1 MMLQNK
7 LSSRGAA
14 RRSQAGRAPA
24 PAPRALRAGA
34 SRSSLRC
41 AAVAESR
48 VLKTVNVELGDRS
61 YPIYIGNGL
70 LDTNSELLRK
80 HIPGKRV
87 LVVTNDT
94 IAPLYLEKTVKAL
107 EAGGKLQVESVVLP
121 DGEAYKKLDVLQA
134 VWDKAL
140 QCKMD
145 RGTTFV
151 ALGGGVI
158 GDMTGFAA
166 SCYQRGVYFVQ
177 VPTTVMSQVDSSVG
191 GKTGVNHPLGKNMI
205 GAFYQPQ
212 SVIID
217 SDTLMTLPDRELA
230 SGYSEII
237 KYGLIRDD
245 ALFGWLEK
253 NMDKLLARD
262 PEAIAYAIERSC
274 INKAEVVAADER
286 ETMDMRAT
294 LNLGHTFGHAI
305 ENFAGYGVWLHGE
318 AVATGTLMAADLS
331 CRMGWIEKDLNDRI
345 IAIMKLAKLP
355 TQPPKG
361 MTAAD
366 FMELMSVDK
375 KVADGKLRLVL
386 LKGPLGGCVVSGD
399 FDPAKL
405 QETLMH
411 FAGK

>member
-1 MMLQNK
+1 
-7 LSSRGAA
+7 
-14 RRSQAGRAPA
+14 
-24 PAPRALRAGA
+24 
-34 SRSSLRC
+34 
-41 AAVAESR
+41 
-48 VLKTVNVELGDRS
+48 
-61 YPIYIGNGL
+61 
-70 LDTNSELLRK
+70 
-80 HIPGKRV
+80 
-87 LVVTNDT
+87 
-94 IAPLYLEKTVKAL
+94 
-107 EAGGKLQVESVVLP
+107 
-121 DGEAYKKLDVLQA
+121 
-134 VWDKAL
+134 
-140 QCKMD
+140 
-145 RGTTFV
+145 
-151 ALGGGVI
+151 
-158 GDMTGFAA
+158 
-166 SCYQRGVYFVQ
+166 
-177 VPTTVMSQVDSSVG
+177 MSQVDSSVG

-355 TQPPKG
+355 TEPPKG

-386 LKGPLGGCVVSGD
+386 LKGPLGGCIVTGD

-411 FAGK
+411 FTGK